1 MKKLLIFSILGLLVG
16 GMAGGGAGLFLAP
29 ENEADLEAA
38 DSVMPTEN
46 VEDVE
51 HPDEIETTFVEF
63 SDQFLIPIVGDND
76 VEAMVVL
83 NISIEVDEPA
93 SDTVHNMEPKLR
105 AAFLQSLFNHANHGG
120 FDANFTA
127 FSTMDSLRRELWQVA
142 RNTAGPSVRDVLIL
156 DIIRQ

>member
-1 MKKLLIFSILGLLVG
+1 MKKIIIFSILGLLVG
-16 GMAGGGAGLFLAP
+16 GMAGGGAGYFLAP
-29 ENEADLEAA
+29 ENEADLETT
-38 DSVMPTEN
+38 DSAMPTES

-51 HPDEIETTFVEF
+51 HSDDTETTFVEF
-63 SDQFLIPIVGDND
+63 SDQFLIPLVGDND

-83 NISIEVDEPA
+83 NISIEVDESA
-93 SDTVHNMEPKLR
+93 FETVLSMEPKLR

-142 RNTAGPSVRDVLIL
+142 RNTVGPSVRDVLIL